1 MVTILSLA
9 AKLKA
14 LYNIIFDYCNYNYL
28 IYDCASHAHAAMD
41 VINTRVSQMHAY
53 IIVII

>member
-28 IYDCASHAHAAMD
+28 IYDCASLAHAAMD

-53 IIVII
+53 II